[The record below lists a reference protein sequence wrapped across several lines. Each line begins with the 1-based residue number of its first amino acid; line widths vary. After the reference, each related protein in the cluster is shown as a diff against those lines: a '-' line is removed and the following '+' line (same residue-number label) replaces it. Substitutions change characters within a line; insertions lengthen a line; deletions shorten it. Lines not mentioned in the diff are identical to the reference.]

1 MLATRIR
8 QKDGIF
14 YFASF
19 KAKDIL
25 NRVRFTSRFYFEGET
40 IEADADTE
48 DPIAS
53 FIGKVERSEKAF
65 QRLLSRKKVREI
77 VNFYESAETQPA
89 IPGSVLL
96 FSEDIL
102 KFRPLGQYES
112 IGDLEDPKSGFL
124 IIDGQH
130 RLAGLQFF
138 GAKNPSLLDQI
149 EVPCVI
155 FDGKTGDFAAEMFVI
170 INSTQTRINRSHLI
184 DLLDRISASDDE
196 TRLAAQVVRKLYEED
211 SSPLQYKINRLGGR
225 SKQEKWILQAELF
238 NEVKKLIVQ
247 NDKFFMKDLKA
258 KPERAF
264 ELIADYLKAVRTVME
279 KIWGSND
286 KYKFTSSVTLKALI
300 RVLADLTLRED
311 LMDKWRENPTPRAF
325 EKLLTPWAGLK
336 DEFRNE
342 GFYERFPAKGQIERV
357 RVIEQRLLREIS
369 G

>member
-14 YFASF
+14 YFVSF
-19 KAKDIL
+19 KARDIL

-40 IEADADTE
+40 IEADAGDE
-48 DPIAS
+48 DPIAK

-65 QRLLSRKKVREI
+65 QRLLSRRKVREI

-96 FSEDIL
+96 FSEDVL

-130 RLAGLQFF
+130 RLAGLKFF
-138 GAKNPSLLDQI
+138 GAKNPGLLDQI

-196 TRLAAQVVRKLYEED
+196 TRLAAQIVRKLYEED

-238 NEVKKLIVQ
+238 NEIKKLVVQ
-247 NDKFFMKDLKA
+247 NEKLFMKDLRG

-264 ELIADYLKAVRTVME
+264 ELVSDYLKAVRTVME
-279 KIWGSND
+279 RIWGSND
-286 KYKFTSSVTLKALI
+286 KYKFTSSVTLKAII
-300 RVLADLTLRED
+300 RVLSDLTLRED
-311 LMDKWRENPTPRAF
+311 LIEKWRENPTPRVF
-325 EKLLTPWAGLK
+325 EKLISPWASLK

-342 GFYERFPAKGQIERV
+342 GFYERFPAKGQVERV
-357 RVIEQRLLREIS
+357 RVIEQRLLREI
-369 G
+369 GE

>member
-25 NRVRFTSRFYFEGET
+25 SRVVFTSRFYFEGET
-40 IEADADTE
+40 IEAEADTE
-48 DPIAS
+48 DPIAN

-65 QRLLSRKKVREI
+65 QRLLSRRKVRDI

-89 IPGSVLL
+89 LPGSVLL
-96 FSEDIL
+96 FSEDVL
-102 KFRPLGQYES
+102 KFRPLGHFES
-112 IGDLEDPKSGFL
+112 VGDLEDPKSGFL

-130 RLAGLQFF
+130 RLAGLHFF
-138 GAKNPSLLDQI
+138 GLKNPSLLDQI

-184 DLLDRISASDDE
+184 DLLDRISGSDDE
-196 TRLAAQVVRKLYEED
+196 TRLAAKIVNKLYEEGT
-211 SSPLQYKINRLGGR
+211 SPLQYKINRLGGR
-225 SKQEKWILQAELF
+225 SRQEKWILQAELF
-238 NEVKKLIVQ
+238 NEIKKLVVQ
-247 NDKFFMKDLKA
+247 NEKLFMKDFRG
-258 KPERAF
+258 KPEKAY
-264 ELIADYLKAVRTVME
+264 ELVADYLKAVRSVME
-279 KIWGSND
+279 RIWGAND
-286 KYKFTSSVTLKALI
+286 KYKFTSSVTIKALI
-300 RVLADLTLRED
+300 RVLEDLTLDED
-311 LMDKWRENPTPRAF
+311 LIEKWRENPSPKPF
-325 EKLLTPWAGLK
+325 EKLLAPWANLK

-357 RVIEQRLLREIS
+357 RVIEQRLLREIEK
-369 G
+369 

>member
-14 YFASF
+14 YFVSF
-19 KAKDIL
+19 KARDLL
-25 NRVRFTSRFYFEGET
+25 NRVVFTSRFYFEGEM
-40 IEADADTE
+40 IEADADLD
-48 DPIAS
+48 DPIAK

-65 QRLLSRKKVREI
+65 QRLLSRRKVREI

-102 KFRPLGQYES
+102 KFRPLGNFETV
-112 IGDLEDPKSGFL
+112 GDLEDPRTGFL

-130 RLAGLQFF
+130 RLAGLHFF
-138 GAKNPSLLDQI
+138 GLKNPSLLDQI

-170 INSTQTRINRSHLI
+170 INSTQTRINRSHLV
-184 DLLDRISASDDE
+184 DLLDRISIYDDE
-196 TRLAAQVVRKLYEED
+196 TRVAASVVRKLYEEP

-225 SKQEKWILQAELF
+225 SRQEKWILQAELF
-238 NEVKKLIVQ
+238 NEVKKLVVQ
-247 NDKFFMKDLKA
+247 NEKLFMKDFRA
-258 KPERAF
+258 KPDRAF
-264 ELIADYLKAVRTVME
+264 ELVSDYLKAVRAVME
-279 KIWGSND
+279 KVWGAND
-286 KYKFTSSVTLKALI
+286 RYKFTSSVTLKALI
-300 RVLADLTLRED
+300 RVLSDLTLRED
-311 LMDKWRENPTPRAF
+311 IIAKWRENPAPRVF
-325 EKLLTPWAGLK
+325 EKVIASWSQIQ

-357 RVIEQRLLREIS
+357 RVIEQRLLRQME
-369 G
+369 